1 MKFLKLIASVTIAAA
16 LVAVAVVRAD
26 DTATNTPAANPI
38 PYPLKTCTVSG
49 DKLGE
54 MGAPYVFVYQGQ
66 EIKFCCPD
74 CKKDFLKDPQKY
86 LKQIKADAAKQ
97 TK

>member
-1 MKFLKLIASVTIAAA
+1 MKLFNVIAGLAVAAA
-16 LVAVAVVRAD
+16 LVTTASLRAD
-26 DTATNTPAANPI
+26 DSTNNPASKPT
-38 PYPLKTCTVSG
+38 PYPLNTCPVSG

-54 MGAPYVFVYQGQ
+54 MAPPYVFVYQGQ

-86 LKQIKADAAKQ
+86 LNQIKEAAAKQ
-97 TK
+97 AK